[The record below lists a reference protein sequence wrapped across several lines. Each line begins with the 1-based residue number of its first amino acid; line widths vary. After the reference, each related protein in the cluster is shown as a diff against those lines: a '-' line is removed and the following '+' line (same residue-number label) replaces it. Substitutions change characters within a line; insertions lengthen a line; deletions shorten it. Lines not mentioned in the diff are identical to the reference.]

1 MLVLRSTNRPLGYNY
16 ILGYGSIFS
25 LNAYSIRYCRTAMPL
40 TKYLPTSEE
49 LLKALEE
56 IPSDVDTPE
65 ELMSSDVDLEARSLP
80 ISRLQDL
87 QTRNQSPV
95 PSTSREQNLV
105 SSDSETGD
113 KIGNASGRVWKTVN
127 NAREYPRG
135 FSKDT
140 GVVQQQFVATESPT
154 DVFLKLMDATVM
166 DNIMFQ
172 TNLYINQK
180 QRSVKPVA
188 MNESYSFLGLQFLLR
203 ISLASQGK
211 NVLVYR

>member
-16 ILGYGSIFS
+16 ILGYGRIFS

-40 TKYLPTSEE
+40 TKYLSTSEE
-49 LLKALEE
+49 LLTALAE

-65 ELMSSDVDLEARSLP
+65 ELMSSDDDLEARSLP

-113 KIGNASGRVWKTVN
+113 EIGNASGRVWKTVN

-135 FSKDT
+135 FSKDRSSAT
-140 GVVQQQFVATESPT
+140 TICSNGVTHRC
-154 DVFLKLMDATVM
+154 VFEIDGCNCDGQYYVP
-166 DNIMFQ
+166 D
-172 TNLYINQK
+172 
-180 QRSVKPVA
+180 
-188 MNESYSFLGLQFLLR
+188 
-203 ISLASQGK
+203 
-211 NVLVYR
+211 